1 MGEDPKPAVFQVS
14 MVAENHTAYRKSQ
27 SRNTKER
34 PCWSHEPPLAISK
47 THNHMTGK
55 GEKEGERNQRE
66 QKGGDGG
73 SVGSDQDRKKKKKK
87 KKNVQCI
94 VRLRWIKLRQKKSHK
109 EL

>member
-34 PCWSHEPPLAISK
+34 HCWSHEPPMAISK

-55 GEKEGERNQRE
+55 GEKEGERKQRE

-73 SVGSDQDRKKKKKK
+73 SVGSDQDRKKKK